1 MNAPKVMYNIATD
14 RGLGL
19 NRTIEDNAYHGLPKD
34 TETLLDNRSDGDII
48 GGDTEIYDKIISY
61 PIDYLH
67 EISIKTPYEKVV
79 QVNSVEA
86 LRVKEYVEQGGMLYR
101 GGTIGRS
108 ETTIAQFWATE
119 NPLTTPDYA
128 NKYGVDFTK
137 LDYIV
142 MGKLKPGATVVT
154 RPAVRLRNNMGGAI
168 EVITEP
174 GSVEF
179 EYFYMIGEEN
189 SGNK

>member
-1 MNAPKVMYNIATD
+1 
-14 RGLGL
+14 
-19 NRTIEDNAYHGLPKD
+19 
-34 TETLLDNRSDGDII
+34 
-48 GGDTEIYDKIISY
+48 
-61 PIDYLH
+61 
-67 EISIKTPYEKVV
+67 
-79 QVNSVEA
+79 
-86 LRVKEYVEQGGMLYR
+86 
-101 GGTIGRS
+101 
-108 ETTIAQFWATE
+108 
-119 NPLTTPDYA
+119 
-128 NKYGVDFTK
+128 
-137 LDYIV
+137 